1 MLKGRGRCLQ
11 RSLPVFF
18 MALWLALAFKAEA
31 KRLDWQAELT
41 KNQVPGAV
49 FVQIA
54 GPTSSAQIETYADPK
69 RSDPAVTA
77 ATLVPLGR
85 LSGLLNT
92 ALLLEG
98 VQQGDWNLDEN
109 INTYLNRLQVVNPF
123 STPLTLRHLLLERD
137 GFPEF
142 YQGHW
147 LENPKRVPSLEQL
160 LNYGLKPLVKEP
172 GSIAT
177 PGSWG
182 AVLAAY
188 LLEVQN
194 PKIPADKR
202 MQQRWGLASL
212 KTGGS
217 QTGVLQGTL
226 LESQQLWN
234 FPHLYSAAPASD
246 QRLLSVADLQK
257 WLEILVGKRP
267 GLSPATRQLLF
278 KLPAGDGE
286 SQSLGFLPYPASP
299 PRGGPVYFR
308 ESTQMGLSQFWVV
321 QPQTGKAAYLGL
333 RREAPTLARQLLDSW
348 LGIHPQPR
356 QTPTHSEQFPPD
368 GVYGYPHF
376 HTQSLTALVRL
387 NRGMLEVKTLAN
399 GDLSIAS
406 RGQDPFGGFGQ
417 NSIWEPIAAARFQL
431 KGHSE
436 QIAFV
441 PLAGTVALNQP
452 ALMLKS
458 FQGAGGAYLP
468 IQTTARPPFQWA
480 LWGLFGLIFGLGF
493 LRNLWQYWHAT
504 APIEPEEQQESE
516 NAPPYLLMTLASGS
530 GLGFLIGFPWVFF
543 IEALPGEMSLAWRD
557 PLNPWLFGLLVLP
570 LLQLFFTGVSALL
583 ALGALRVWPKWDR
596 LNGLLQ
602 LLATGGYVF
611 WLQTWHLIGFQ
622 V

>member
-1 MLKGRGRCLQ
+1 
-11 RSLPVFF
+11 
-18 MALWLALAFKAEA
+18 MALWLVLAFKAEA
-31 KRLDWQAELT
+31 KLLDWQAELT

-49 FVQIA
+49 FVTIA
-54 GPTSSAQIETYADPK
+54 GPASSAQIETYADPK

-123 STPLTLRHLLLERD
+123 STPLTLRHLMLERD

-188 LLEVQN
+188 LLDVQN

-217 QTGVLQGTL
+217 QAAVLQGTL
-226 LESQQLWN
+226 LESGQLWN
-234 FPHLYSAAPASD
+234 YPHLYSAAPASD

-267 GLSPATRQLLF
+267 GLSLATRQLLF
-278 KLPAGDGE
+278 KSPAGNGE
-286 SQSLGFLPYPASP
+286 SQSLGLLPYPASP

-308 ESTQMGLSQFWVV
+308 ESTQMGLSQLWVV

-333 RREAPTLARQLLDSW
+333 RREAPTLARQMLDSW
-348 LGIHPQPR
+348 LGIHPLPR
-356 QTPTHSEQFPPD
+356 QNPTHSEPFPPD

-387 NRGMLEVKTLAN
+387 KRGMLEVKTLAN
-399 GDLSIAS
+399 GDLRITS

-417 NSIWEPIAAARFQL
+417 NSIWEPISAARFQL

-441 PLAGTVALNQP
+441 PLAGTATLDQP

-468 IQTTARPPFQWA
+468 IKATARPPLQWG

-530 GLGFLIGFPWVFF
+530 GLVFLIGFPWVFF
-543 IEALPGEMSLAWRD
+543 AEALPGEMSLAWRD